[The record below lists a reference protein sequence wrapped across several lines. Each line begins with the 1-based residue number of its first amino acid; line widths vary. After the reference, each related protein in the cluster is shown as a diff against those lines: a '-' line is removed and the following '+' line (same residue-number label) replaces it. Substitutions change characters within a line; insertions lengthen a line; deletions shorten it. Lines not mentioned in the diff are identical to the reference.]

1 MNQSS
6 TLIVNAI
13 NNFDE
18 FGEHVQVS
26 ASHELIELVSEQL
39 YQSPLKAIEELVVN
53 AYNADASRSHIPCL
67 QSHTRFYIQVST
79 LLLPLCRFFD
89 RGSDVFL
96 VDYPGR
102 QR

>member
-18 FGEHVQVS
+18 FREHVQVS

-53 AYNADASRSHIPCL
+53 AYDGDKIVGVISLVSNHIL
-67 QSHTRFYIQVST
+67 AFISKYQRFCFRYVVSLT
-79 LLLPLCRFFD
+79 
-89 RGSDVFL
+89 
-96 VDYPGR
+96 GR
-102 QR
+102 QMNS